1 MTDACKPD
9 PPCVADVTGYGPT
22 CWRLR
27 DGAVRCAGDNTRDLL
42 GLEAGDHHHP
52 RPTPWARYPRVD
64 DLHVGHGFGCALLP
78 GGAVEC
84 WGSRLYGRLGDGST
98 EGSRVEGAPVVGLP
112 PVVELVGGFDF
123 TCGRTAEGAV
133 WCWGG
138 DIEGEQGNGD
148 GSDDGSSDDG
158 SGDAPTAHR
167 LALRPARALAAGARH
182 ACAIADDETVWCW
195 GAHHAAYTPDPMERA
210 MTAPTRVGDLTA
222 PGARLA
228 MQLWGACLVGPRGE
242 ARCWGRHRGPAADE
256 IDPPTAPLTV
266 YPGVREIVIANE
278 HTCVVTAD
286 GARVRCAG
294 DDRDGRLGG
303 EPSEAAEEAEDAEV
317 RWVDVALPFT
327 EPVVRLHGQPDGTC
341 AISLRGDVACWGDNH
356 RGQLGVGAD
365 PEAEETRSDDADAVV
380 PLPRRPDW

>member
-1 MTDACKPD
+1 MLSDAPTRLSRLALLALAAALSACGATPPTPPDATERVVCPGCDAPAVTDACKPD

-148 GSDDGSSDDG
+148 GSDDGSDDG

-182 ACAIADDETVWCW
+182 AC
-195 GAHHAAYTPDPMERA
+195 
-210 MTAPTRVGDLTA
+210 
-222 PGARLA
+222 
-228 MQLWGACLVGPRGE
+228 
-242 ARCWGRHRGPAADE
+242 
-256 IDPPTAPLTV
+256 
-266 YPGVREIVIANE
+266 
-278 HTCVVTAD
+278 
-286 GARVRCAG
+286 
-294 DDRDGRLGG
+294 
-303 EPSEAAEEAEDAEV
+303 
-317 RWVDVALPFT
+317 
-327 EPVVRLHGQPDGTC
+327 
-341 AISLRGDVACWGDNH
+341 
-356 RGQLGVGAD
+356 
-365 PEAEETRSDDADAVV
+365 
-380 PLPRRPDW
+380 